1 MEKALERVID
11 GHMSFQQAAE
21 AFEVPKST
29 LYNKY
34 RGRNGGKLGRPPIL
48 SVLEE
53 KNVVN
58 TVTAASSFGY
68 PFTQQL
74 LCEFV

>member
-1 MEKALERVID
+1 MEKALERVIE
-11 GHMSFQQAAE
+11 GHMSFQQAVE

-53 KNVVN
+53 KKCCEYCN
-58 TVTAASSFGY
+58 SCQFIWISLY
-68 PFTQQL
+68 PTTTL
-74 LCEFV
+74 